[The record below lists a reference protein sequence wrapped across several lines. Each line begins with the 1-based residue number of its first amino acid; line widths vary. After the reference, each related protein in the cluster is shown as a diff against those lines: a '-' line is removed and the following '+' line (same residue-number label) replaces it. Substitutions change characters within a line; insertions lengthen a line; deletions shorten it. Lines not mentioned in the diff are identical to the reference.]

1 MRIAEAAEDGQ
12 LMKRALGGMRNG
24 KLKAGFNTW
33 CTFTAERREATA
45 LMKRAIA
52 KATPLGRALAGWIA
66 RCARRHDDPR
76 ARAVAFMRNRKLP
89 PALHRWCEEVEVRR
103 QLRRAVSGIGNAPL
117 RMAYN
122 TWFATV
128 STAAEARAAVEK
140 ALMSIVSPEVRAVRK
155 GFNSWLEVY
164 AQVCL
169 MRKAGLSLRQRGL
182 RAALNAWISFADEK
196 RVRDARQRAALRKMS
211 PEGRAMS
218 KALNTLM
225 AALEMHRLLLRA
237 GAALFYRAARKAFSN
252 WRFVVEQSAY
262 IEATLRRVSSGQ
274 LVKALNQWK
283 SINHLL
289 AQKTPYLKK
298 AASRIVNQPLSQAWN
313 CWAGQIAEAQAKR
326 RALGHFRNRGL
337 ALGWRSWLA
346 YFELM
351 ETMAM
356 AAAAFRNMGL
366 RKSFNAFYAYLVA
379 QEEMCAHGVIELRLI
394 VLWDGSSRLLDSPPL
409 FPFPCRYALLQ
420 RGASGMTAGPLRK
433 AWNAW
438 VERAGR
444 GDPRERAL
452 AHFRNR
458 EASRA
463 LLKWVEEGARY
474 LIMLNALSALANR
487 ELRRGM
493 NAWRQWI
500 AERNARNAQLAT
512 TLARMSPEGRAKVK
526 ALNKLKHL
534 LALLAPLRAALAR
547 LVHRNL
553 FKAVG
558 SLKENSENARLRR
571 QMVAAFDPQRR
582 SQARILRTWRAGGA
596 AAAARLSKLEAKAR
610 AMMSGPLLKALNKW
624 KGLGL
629 QWGRMRRAA
638 LAVMNA
644 KLKRGMN
651 DWRASEYELEGL
663 SIHLA
668 PFAPQSSPLLAFPRT
683 SCRIDFVNLE
693 KAAKEKMAAQLR
705 KFSPEGR
712 ALLRALNQWK
722 EAGRLQRKMKQ
733 AAAAIKYRHARAGLN
748 SWAAAAAEMAE
759 RRERMSAALYKMS
772 PEGRAK
778 AKAFNK
784 MTAGMEVWRLMRKGL
799 AALVQRQTRA
809 ALNGWFVN

>member
-1 MRIAEAAEDGQ
+1 
-12 LMKRALGGMRNG
+12 
-24 KLKAGFNTW
+24 
-33 CTFTAERREATA
+33 
-45 LMKRAIA
+45 
-52 KATPLGRALAGWIA
+52 
-66 RCARRHDDPR
+66 
-76 ARAVAFMRNRKLP
+76 
-89 PALHRWCEEVEVRR
+89 
-103 QLRRAVSGIGNAPL
+103 
-117 RMAYN
+117 
-122 TWFATV
+122 
-128 STAAEARAAVEK
+128 
-140 ALMSIVSPEVRAVRK
+140 
-155 GFNSWLEVY
+155 
-164 AQVCL
+164 
-169 MRKAGLSLRQRGL
+169 
-182 RAALNAWISFADEK
+182 
-196 RVRDARQRAALRKMS
+196 
-211 PEGRAMS
+211 
-218 KALNTLM
+218 
-225 AALEMHRLLLRA
+225 
-237 GAALFYRAARKAFSN
+237 
-252 WRFVVEQSAY
+252 
-262 IEATLRRVSSGQ
+262 
-274 LVKALNQWK
+274 
-283 SINHLL
+283 
-289 AQKTPYLKK
+289 
-298 AASRIVNQPLSQAWN
+298 
-313 CWAGQIAEAQAKR
+313 
-326 RALGHFRNRGL
+326 
-337 ALGWRSWLA
+337 
-346 YFELM
+346 
-351 ETMAM
+351 
-356 AAAAFRNMGL
+356 
-366 RKSFNAFYAYLVA
+366 
-379 QEEMCAHGVIELRLI
+379 
-394 VLWDGSSRLLDSPPL
+394 
-409 FPFPCRYALLQ
+409 
-420 RGASGMTAGPLRK
+420 MTAGPLRK

-683 SCRIDFVNLE
+683 PVGLTSSISRRRQ
-693 KAAKEKMAAQLR
+693 KKRWLR
-705 KFSPEGR
+705 SFANSRRRGARCFARSTNGR
-712 ALLRALNQWK
+712 KRGAST
-722 EAGRLQRKMKQ
+722 
-733 AAAAIKYRHARAGLN
+733 AR
-748 SWAAAAAEMAE
+748 
-759 RRERMSAALYKMS
+759 
-772 PEGRAK
+772 
-778 AKAFNK
+778 
-784 MTAGMEVWRLMRKGL
+784 
-799 AALVQRQTRA
+799 
-809 ALNGWFVN
+809 

>member
-1 MRIAEAAEDGQ
+1 
-12 LMKRALGGMRNG
+12 
-24 KLKAGFNTW
+24 
-33 CTFTAERREATA
+33 
-45 LMKRAIA
+45 
-52 KATPLGRALAGWIA
+52 
-66 RCARRHDDPR
+66 
-76 ARAVAFMRNRKLP
+76 
-89 PALHRWCEEVEVRR
+89 
-103 QLRRAVSGIGNAPL
+103 
-117 RMAYN
+117 
-122 TWFATV
+122 
-128 STAAEARAAVEK
+128 
-140 ALMSIVSPEVRAVRK
+140 
-155 GFNSWLEVY
+155 
-164 AQVCL
+164 
-169 MRKAGLSLRQRGL
+169 
-182 RAALNAWISFADEK
+182 
-196 RVRDARQRAALRKMS
+196 
-211 PEGRAMS
+211 
-218 KALNTLM
+218 
-225 AALEMHRLLLRA
+225 
-237 GAALFYRAARKAFSN
+237 
-252 WRFVVEQSAY
+252 
-262 IEATLRRVSSGQ
+262 
-274 LVKALNQWK
+274 
-283 SINHLL
+283 
-289 AQKTPYLKK
+289 
-298 AASRIVNQPLSQAWN
+298 
-313 CWAGQIAEAQAKR
+313 
-326 RALGHFRNRGL
+326 
-337 ALGWRSWLA
+337 
-346 YFELM
+346 
-351 ETMAM
+351 
-356 AAAAFRNMGL
+356 
-366 RKSFNAFYAYLVA
+366 
-379 QEEMCAHGVIELRLI
+379 
-394 VLWDGSSRLLDSPPL
+394 
-409 FPFPCRYALLQ
+409 
-420 RGASGMTAGPLRK
+420 MTAGPLRK

-668 PFAPQSSPLLAFPRT
+668 PFAPHSSPLLAFPRT

-722 EAGRLQRKMKQ
+722 EAGRLHRKMKQ

>member
-1 MRIAEAAEDGQ
+1 M
-12 LMKRALGGMRNG
+12 
-24 KLKAGFNTW
+24 
-33 CTFTAERREATA
+33 
-45 LMKRAIA
+45 
-52 KATPLGRALAGWIA
+52 
-66 RCARRHDDPR
+66 
-76 ARAVAFMRNRKLP
+76 
-89 PALHRWCEEVEVRR
+89 
-103 QLRRAVSGIGNAPL
+103 
-117 RMAYN
+117 
-122 TWFATV
+122 V

-379 QEEMCAHGVIELRLI
+379 QEEMCARGVIELRLI
-394 VLWDGSSRLLDSPPL
+394 VLGRIKPL
-409 FPFPCRYALLQ
+409 
-420 RGASGMTAGPLRK
+420 T
-433 AWNAW
+433 
-438 VERAGR
+438 
-444 GDPRERAL
+444 
-452 AHFRNR
+452 
-458 EASRA
+458 
-463 LLKWVEEGARY
+463 
-474 LIMLNALSALANR
+474 
-487 ELRRGM
+487 
-493 NAWRQWI
+493 
-500 AERNARNAQLAT
+500 
-512 TLARMSPEGRAKVK
+512 
-526 ALNKLKHL
+526 
-534 LALLAPLRAALAR
+534 
-547 LVHRNL
+547 
-553 FKAVG
+553 
-558 SLKENSENARLRR
+558 
-571 QMVAAFDPQRR
+571 
-582 SQARILRTWRAGGA
+582 
-596 AAAARLSKLEAKAR
+596 
-610 AMMSGPLLKALNKW
+610 
-624 KGLGL
+624 
-629 QWGRMRRAA
+629 
-638 LAVMNA
+638 
-644 KLKRGMN
+644 
-651 DWRASEYELEGL
+651 
-663 SIHLA
+663 
-668 PFAPQSSPLLAFPRT
+668 
-683 SCRIDFVNLE
+683 
-693 KAAKEKMAAQLR
+693 
-705 KFSPEGR
+705 
-712 ALLRALNQWK
+712 
-722 EAGRLQRKMKQ
+722 
-733 AAAAIKYRHARAGLN
+733 
-748 SWAAAAAEMAE
+748 
-759 RRERMSAALYKMS
+759 
-772 PEGRAK
+772 
-778 AKAFNK
+778 
-784 MTAGMEVWRLMRKGL
+784 
-799 AALVQRQTRA
+799 
-809 ALNGWFVN
+809 